1 MKKTINLSRIIIPAV
16 LALLLL
22 LSACGKKVPESIPSS
37 ESPSE
42 RSAEGA
48 SDTRDPVSTKLVL
61 ASFNIKNGSEGL
73 EKIAD
78 AIKEISPDIIGLQE
92 VDVNCERSGFI
103 DEPAQ
108 LASLAGYPY
117 HAFSRAIS
125 LGSGEYGTAI
135 LSRYPI
141 ESFEVIPLDSGNT
154 ETRSL
159 GHAVVLVEGAKL
171 DVFVTHLSFED
182 RSLRIAQMK
191 TIAGLLKNCEH
202 YALMGDL
209 NSFNIEDIRY
219 LEGAYYVNRPDRQYA
234 TFRRFNVSP
243 DNIVVSSSFTELSSG
258 TSDAEASDH
267 KLLYARFRFTP

>member
-1 MKKTINLSRIIIPAV
+1 MKKPINLSRIIIPAA

-22 LSACGKKVPESIPSS
+22 LSACGKKVPKSIPSS
-37 ESPSE
+37 E
-42 RSAEGA
+42 
-48 SDTRDPVSTKLVL
+48 
-61 ASFNIKNGSEGL
+61 NGSEGL

-117 HAFSRAIS
+117 HAFSKAIS

-154 ETRSL
+154 ESRSL
-159 GHAVVLVEGAKL
+159 GHAVMHVEGTKL
-171 DVFVTHLSFED
+171 DVFVTHLSYED
-182 RSLRIAQMK
+182 RSLRISQMK
-191 TIAGLLKNCEH
+191 TIAGLLKDSEH